1 MNIAECHEMSF
12 YHYVPVLSF
21 FRPVFGFAIGPWV
34 IQSLIFFTQTA
45 LNMGYNSGSGSQKN
59 EPLVAYPYKVFVT
72 IPMMYFVARM

>member
-21 FRPVFGFAIGPWV
+21 FRPVFGFPIGPWV